1 MGWFTKDK
9 VPETP
14 GYGGSFDA
22 WIADAYPASPN
33 PVGFGHGAGM
43 PSYQGG
49 PPISPFHYVLTGG
62 DNCLGIGV
70 ENEALVQP
78 TSLPVD
84 SIYGPRYNVLHSM
97 APQAP
102 GYVKL
107 NQQFVPVDLIA
118 NGVYFGGTFLL
129 TSLSG
134 GGNVAP
140 GNS

>member
-1 MGWFTKDK
+1 MSWFRKK
-9 VPETP
+9 VPDQI

-22 WIADAYPASPN
+22 WLADAFPASPN
-33 PVGFGHGAGM
+33 PVGFGNGAGM

-49 PPISPFHYVLTGG
+49 PPISPFHYIPGITGDG
-62 DNCLGIGV
+62 AGVGV

-78 TSLPVD
+78 TTLPVD
-84 SIYGPRYNVLHSM
+84 SIYAAKYNVLHSM

-118 NGVYFGGTFLL
+118 NGVYFSREFLL

-134 GGNVAP
+134 GGNVTP